1 MNRSVLDMIADA
13 MVAADGS
20 HKARLCAGLTAAR
33 AELVVL
39 RGDPRGYGQ
48 GFYDPL
54 GPVIHQIDLLLS
66 DKPVA

>member
-1 MNRSVLDMIADA
+1 MNRSVLDMMADA
-13 MVAADGS
+13 MAVADGS
-20 HKARLCAGLTAAR
+20 QKDQLCAGLAAAR
-33 AELVVL
+33 AELVTL

-54 GPVIHQIDLLLS
+54 GPVIHQIDVLLS

>member
-13 MVAADGS
+13 MASADGPD
-20 HKARLCAGLTAAR
+20 KARLCVGLAAAR

-48 GFYDPL
+48 GFYDPF
-54 GPVIHQIDLLLS
+54 GPVIHHIDALLS